1 MFVLSFAQISI
12 GVTFVII
19 ATLLVSD
26 LLEK

>member
-1 MFVLSFAQISI
+1 MITLSFAQLSI